1 MSHRMR
7 WNLTRTS
14 IISTSNKRRFLLI
27 LLPILLWSQ
36 PTVAHGYI
44 VRAIP
49 EDRAVL
55 EHTPTRL
62 QYWFSE
68 ALETDFSQL
77 NVRDQNG
84 DIIVTGGVTQHDNTL
99 MTVRLPTDLADGAY
113 VVELRPAFASDGH
126 VLAESRVFFIGE
138 TIGGVASTG
147 ATTRAVPLEVAW
159 RTIVLVSTIVLF
171 GTLLIYDRVLVPA
184 WGNPRYPSGSLPPR
198 VMHRLNL
205 IVGISLLLAFAGN
218 ILALIQQ
225 TMTFFNIGF
234 VQALQSNF
242 WSLVRIGSRFGDIWN
257 WRLLFLGVVGLLFL
271 ASFYVKKAYPQ
282 MVRAF
287 WAANI
292 WMTALI
298 LGTLSV
304 LSHAAGSLLWPWLGM
319 AVDWLHALGVG
330 AWAGSLVAL
339 ILVLPVALKPYQGDA
354 RRAVLLVALK
364 RFSGL
369 IVGAAFLVI
378 ATGIYNASNWFYTPS
393 DLDTPFGGI
402 LAAKS
407 ILTLALL
414 GFGMAHHIAL
424 RPERYACFQAISQR
438 FDRFLPSLRLE
449 ALLVIVILVAVG
461 ILSATPVPTP
471 EFSEQEIKAPTSV
484 QIVDDLTI
492 VLTLLPGGPGV
503 NTYDT
508 TVTRDGERVPN
519 LDITLSK
526 AHPASDRRGDWL
538 PAEAVE
544 PGLYVAAGDEID
556 EAGRWWTLMNM
567 VLPDGHTTRI
577 AFDWSISDEASVI
590 ESVDPRWGNLVA
602 LAGVVIA
609 MGLVLYH
616 PFRQLIAW
624 MNFDF
629 ATIVVALGA
638 TGITLVALTGSY
650 FFLQETRTE
659 YANTLN
665 PPPEVV
671 NGVLPSQASLN
682 RGLLFFQANCPT
694 WGDSSDFD
702 ALVARLPRARDE
714 ELYYALLDGWR
725 GLDACIQDLSY
736 FQRWDVVNYL
746 RSLERPI

>member
-1 MSHRMR
+1 MR
-7 WNLTRTS
+7 RNLTRTP
-14 IISTSNKRRFLLI
+14 IISPSNKLRFLLI

-36 PTVAHGYI
+36 PIAAHGYI

-55 EHTPTRL
+55 ERAPTRL

-84 DIIVTGGVTQHDNTL
+84 DIIASGGVSENDNAL
-99 MTVRLPTDLADGAY
+99 MTVRLPTDLEDGAY

-126 VLAESRVFFIGE
+126 VIAESRVFFIGE
-138 TIGGVASTG
+138 AIGGVAGTG
-147 ATTRAVPLEVAW
+147 ATTRAVPIEVIW
-159 RTIVLVSTIVLF
+159 RMIVLTSTVVLF
-171 GTLLIYDRVLVPA
+171 GTLLVYDRVLVPA
-184 WGNPRYPSGSLPPR
+184 WGNPRYPAGLLPPR

-234 VQALQSNF
+234 TQALQPNF

-257 WRLLFLGVVGLLFL
+257 WRMLFLGVVGLLFL
-271 ASFYVKKAYPQ
+271 ASFYVKRDYPQ

-298 LGTLSV
+298 LGTFSV

-330 AWAGSLVAL
+330 AWAGGLIAL

-354 RRAVLLVALK
+354 RRAVLLAALR

-378 ATGIYNASNWFYTPS
+378 ATGLYNASNWFYTPS
-393 DLDTPFGGI
+393 DLDTPFGGT
-402 LAAKS
+402 LAAKV
-407 ILTLALL
+407 ILTLGLL
-414 GFGMAHHIAL
+414 GFGATHHIAL
-424 RPERYACFQAISQR
+424 RPERFSRFQAISQR
-438 FDRFLPSLRLE
+438 ISEFVPSLRLE
-449 ALLVIVILVAVG
+449 ALFAVIILVAVAV
-461 ILSATPVPTP
+461 LSATPVPTP
-471 EFSEQEIKAPTSV
+471 EFSEQEIEAPTSV
-484 QIVDDLTI
+484 QIVDDLTV

-508 TVTRDGERVPN
+508 TVTRNGERVEDLN
-519 LDITLSK
+519 ITLIK
-526 AHPASDRRGDWL
+526 VHPASDRRGDWL
-538 PAEAVE
+538 PVEAVE

-567 VLPDGHTTRI
+567 SLPDGDVARI

-590 ESVDPRWGNLVA
+590 ESVEPRWGNLAA
-602 LAGVVIA
+602 LAGVIVA
-609 MGLVLYH
+609 VGLVLYH
-616 PFRQLIAW
+616 PFRRLLAW

-629 ATIVVALGA
+629 ATVMVALGA
-638 TGITLVALTGSY
+638 TGITLIALIGGY
-650 FFLQETRTE
+650 LLLQETRTE
-659 YANTLN
+659 YADTLN

-671 NGVLPSQASLN
+671 NAVLPSQASLN
-682 RGLLFFQANCPT
+682 RGLTFFEANCPT
-694 WGDSSDFD
+694 WNETSDFD
-702 ALVARLPRARDE
+702 ALVERLPRTRDE
-714 ELYYALLDGWR
+714 ELYLALLDGWR
-725 GLDACIQDLSY
+725 GLDACTQDLSY

-746 RSLERPI
+746 RSLERPT